1 MISNEKLTYIKERIL
16 GGRIFESGASK
27 FNRKP
32 QPFRNQISIY
42 KRGIFRNVI
51 FSNPHTFNSS
61 KTKLTYI
68 KERVLGGRIF
78 ESGTY

>member
-16 GGRIFESGASK
+16 GGRFLGVRASK

-32 QPFRNQISIY
+32 QPFRNQISVY

-51 FSNPHTFNSS
+51 LSNPQFTDVNEEFE
-61 KTKLTYI
+61 
-68 KERVLGGRIF
+68 KEL
-78 ESGTY
+78 